1 MDRRPSPPVLAEGPG
16 FGKVAGY
23 RIRSEALPAFQS
35 AVTTHQQ
42 GELASQKDCL
52 AETISA
58 EGGEWDAQRS
68 VAALHEIG
76 HAVDEKR
83 ARQILRDLAA
93 DGILHRI
100 DTDRAVYRPTDDQG
114 Q

>member
-1 MDRRPSPPVLAEGPG
+1 LQTSPPVLAEGPG

-23 RIRSEALPAFQS
+23 RIRSEALPAFQV

-52 AETISA
+52 AEEISS
-58 EGGEWDAQRS
+58 EGGEWDAQRA

-76 HAVDEKR
+76 HTIDEKR

-93 DGILHRI
+93 EGLVQRVDA
-100 DTDRAVYRPTDDQG
+100 DRAVYRPAADG
-114 Q
+114 EK